1 MAMRSRPSTS
11 AALAVAGLA
20 VFTIWITW
28 QAKALDFR
36 LHGNNPSVALTGK
49 PAPEFALP
57 TLGGQTV
64 SLADYRGRNVVLSFW
79 ASWCGPCRM
88 EAPLLRTFYERTH
101 KENAGYEVL
110 AISLD
115 DTREAA
121 QAAAVELKMP
131 FPVLL
136 DVGGKV
142 ANQYFV
148 EGIPTLMVIDR
159 DGTVRYSSVGFD
171 MTMGIMLAQQ
181 LGIKNYTPT
190 AGTNP

>member
-1 MAMRSRPSTS
+1 MRSRPSTA

-28 QAKALDFR
+28 QAKALEFR
-36 LHGNNPSVALTGK
+36 LRGNNPGAALTGK

-57 TLGGQTV
+57 SLDGRTV
-64 SLADYRGRNVVLSFW
+64 ALADYRGRKVILSFW

-88 EAPLLRTFYERTH
+88 EAPVLRTFYDRTR
-101 KENAGYEVL
+101 KDADYEVL

-121 QAAAVELKMP
+121 QTAATELRMP

-136 DVGGKV
+136 DVGSKV
-142 ANQYFV
+142 ASQYLV

-159 DGTVRYSSVGFD
+159 DGKVQYSSVGFD

-181 LGIKNYTPT
+181 LGIKDYTPA
-190 AGTNP
+190 AGTNK